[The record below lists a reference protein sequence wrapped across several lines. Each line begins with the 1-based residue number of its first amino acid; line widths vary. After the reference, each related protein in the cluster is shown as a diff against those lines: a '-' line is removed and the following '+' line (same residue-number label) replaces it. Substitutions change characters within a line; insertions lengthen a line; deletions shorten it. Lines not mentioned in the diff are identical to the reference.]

1 MLGMVVTGRSQ
12 ASTNFE
18 STPASIFL
26 LILILVFPLVLLFVV
41 SRLARKIKVGPD
53 YEQGPQHN
61 VGNKQK
67 ER

>member
-1 MLGMVVTGRSQ
+1 METTEFAGL
-12 ASTNFE
+12 
-18 STPASIFL
+18 PASIIL

-53 YEQGPQHN
+53 FEHASQHR
-61 VGNKQK
+61 VGNEPK